1 MSDEH
6 DHCTPILGEDGQ
18 PLTFSLPVWGCGDCG
33 HKAFGDP
40 SHPEQPPD
48 EDDHTCPHRE
58 GCPCPYE
65 EREWNTPSHAST
77 DNPAI
82 LDTQYVDLAGWLSI
96 GNARMLRKLIQE
108 YDVKTVL
115 EIGPFCGLSTLL
127 LALNTEHVTTID
139 TFAGD
144 PSDVVFS
151 IPSVLAR
158 VGSQRDIFDGNME
171 AFGVAEKVEV
181 LTGRSHDVL
190 DALKGRTFDLVYIDG
205 AHDFET
211 AYGDILRALPMATK
225 VLCGDDYSA
234 TWPGVRKAVDQLV
247 PKANT
252 DQWLWYQTMQP

>member
-1 MSDEH
+1 MSD
-6 DHCTPILGEDGQ
+6 DRTP
-18 PLTFSLPVWGCGDCG
+18 PTFSLPVWGCRECG
-33 HKAFGDP
+33 HKQFGDP

-48 EDDHTCPHRE
+48 EDDHTCPHAAD
-58 GCPCPYE
+58 CPCPYE
-65 EREWNTPSHAST
+65 DRAARAPSHASLL
-77 DNPAI
+77 NPMI
-82 LDTQYVDLAGWLSI
+82 LDTTYVDLAGWMPV
-96 GNARMLRKLIQE
+96 GNARMLRKLIQK

-115 EIGPFCGLSTLL
+115 EVGPFCGLSTLL

-144 PSDVVFS
+144 PSDAVFS

-190 DALKGRTFDLVYIDG
+190 DAMKGRTFDLVYIDG